1 MITKAG
7 IKASVVPNKALIQVE
22 LEVEDT
28 KLCSDCTK
36 YVKATTPY

>member
-28 KLCSDCTK
+28 KLWDCTK